1 MKKEV
6 FKENERVFF
15 TCPQCGAD
23 HTMPAYGMV
32 AYEKRECKCLACKTT
47 FNFYLNQIG
56 KAFTEEENRVRYIGY
71 IYKVL

>member
-6 FKENERVFF
+6 FKEKEIVFF
-15 TCPQCGAD
+15 TCPECGTI
-23 HTMPAYGMV
+23 HKLSAYGMV
-32 AYEKRECKCLACKTT
+32 AYEKREYKCLACKTT
-47 FNFYLNQIG
+47 FSFYLNQIG